1 MHFAFNAQTH
11 TIRYISANKREMLVA
26 SLIINDCLAKNS
38 TSGEEGSVYK
48 LFTFE
53 WRTSALCLEQILQGE
68 EAV

>member
-1 MHFAFNAQTH
+1 
-11 TIRYISANKREMLVA
+11 MLIVF
-26 SLIINDCLAKNS
+26 LIIINDRLAKNS

-53 WRTSALCLEQILQGE
+53 CTGALCLEQILQEE